1 MSRRRRDI
9 DYLQDIH
16 ESLRRIQHFAEGL
29 TFEAFLEDIKTQDAI
44 LRNFEVIGEA
54 TKQLSETL
62 RTHYAKFPW
71 RELARMRDKL
81 IHHYFGVSYEIVWQV
96 VQEVPQLLSEIERI
110 LRDFERS

>member
-9 DYLQDIH
+9 DCLRDIY

-54 TKQLSETL
+54 TKQLSESL
-62 RTHYAKFPW
+62 RTHYAQFPW

-96 VQEVPQLLSEIERI
+96 VQEVPQLLVEIERI